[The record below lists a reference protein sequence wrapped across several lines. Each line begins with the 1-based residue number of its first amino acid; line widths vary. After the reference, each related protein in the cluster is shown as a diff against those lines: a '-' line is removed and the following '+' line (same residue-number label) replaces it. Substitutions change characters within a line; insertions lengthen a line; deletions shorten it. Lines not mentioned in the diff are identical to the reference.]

1 MARTRPAGGAQTPV
15 SVNVGTGPHFDV
27 LEVGHPEYV
36 ALIEADAAFWALV
49 PRSEALDY
57 LLGSALPQAYLEKEA
72 ELKADLD
79 NVRFR
84 LAPAAVYFNPTE
96 RCNLNCSYCY
106 LPADLR
112 RHGEDMTPSR
122 VLEALARLADYFR
135 GVLPEDIRPQIV
147 FHGSEPLLARDA
159 LFQAIEAYSGVFRFG
174 VQTNAT
180 LLDEE
185 AQDFL
190 VQRGVSI
197 GLSLD
202 GASAQVADRTR
213 HTWGGGGVFSQ
224 VVQVLERLA
233 DYPGLNVITTI
244 TRENLEDLPALVD
257 FLHERRAKNV
267 LFNPVRGTQPG
278 GRALM
283 PDGEAL
289 AAHFFAALERTAHLY
304 DRTGHKMVVG
314 NFANLLLGLVAPG
327 ARRLMCDIS
336 PCGGGRCFF
345 AVAATGQV
353 VPCSEFI
360 GFPEFSGGNLF
371 DTPLPEILESTPF
384 QRMKSRVVEDI
395 DPCRRCAVRHYC
407 GAPCPAEVYALTG
420 SLGERPPYCDFYALQ
435 ARYAFRVIAAG
446 RLETFLWD
454 GWQEG
459 LKEVRVL

>member
-1 MARTRPAGGAQTPV
+1 MNFSVAGAPATFA
-15 SVNVGTGPHFDV
+15 VNVGVGPHFDV
-27 LEVGHPEYV
+27 LEVGHSDYV

-49 PRSEALDY
+49 PRSQALDY
-57 LLGSALPQAYLEKEA
+57 LLGTAFPRAYLEKEA

-106 LPADLR
+106 LPASRR
-112 RHGEDMTPSR
+112 RHGEDMTPAR
-122 VLEALARLADYFR
+122 VREALGHLAAYFEQI
-135 GVLPEDIRPQIV
+135 LPKDIRPQVV

-159 LFQAIEAYSGVFRFG
+159 VFQGIEAFGDRFRFG

-180 LLDEE
+180 LLDSE
-185 AQDFL
+185 AEAFL
-190 VQRGVSI
+190 VGKGVSL

-202 GASAQVADRTR
+202 GATALVADRSR
-213 HTWGGGGVFSQ
+213 RTWSGIGVFDQ

-233 DYPGLNVITTI
+233 EYPGLNVITTI
-244 TRENLEDLPALVD
+244 TRENLENLPAIVD
-257 FLHERRAKNV
+257 FLHGRRVRNA

-278 GRALM
+278 GRDLM
-283 PDGEAL
+283 PAGEAL
-289 AAHFFAALERTAHLY
+289 AAYFFGALERAAKLY
-304 DRTGHKMVVG
+304 DQTGHKLVIG

-353 VPCSEFI
+353 VPCSEFL

-371 DTPLPEILESTPF
+371 SDPLPKILDSDPF
-384 QRMKSRVVEDI
+384 RRLKTRVVEDI
-395 DPCRRCAVRHYC
+395 DFCRRCAVRHYC

-420 SLGERPPYCDFYALQ
+420 NLQERPPYCHFYALQ
-435 ARYAFRVIAAG
+435 ARYAFKVIADG
-446 RLETFLWD
+446 RHDAFLWD

-459 LKEVRVL
+459 LKEVQVL

>member
-1 MARTRPAGGAQTPV
+1 MAMTGLTSGAPTTVGVNAGV
-15 SVNVGTGPHFDV
+15 GPHFDV
-27 LEVGHPEYV
+27 LEVGHPDYV

-49 PRSEALDY
+49 PRQEALDY
-57 LLGSALPQAYLEKEA
+57 LLGSKFPQAYLQKEA

-79 NVRFR
+79 NVRFM

-106 LPADLR
+106 LPASQR
-112 RHGEDMTPSR
+112 QHGKDMTPAR
-122 VLEALARLADYFR
+122 VLEALARLADYFK
-135 GVLPEDIRPQIV
+135 GILPSDVRPQVV

-159 LFQAIEAYSGVFRFG
+159 LFQGIEAFGDKFRFG

-180 LLDEE
+180 LLDQE
-185 AQDFL
+185 AEDFL
-190 VQRGVSI
+190 VSRGVSI

-202 GASAQVADRTR
+202 GATARVADCTR
-213 HTWGGGGVFSQ
+213 HTWGGSGVFDQ
-224 VVQVLERLA
+224 VVNILERLA
-233 DYPGLNVITTI
+233 NYPGLNVITTI
-244 TRENLEDLPALVD
+244 TRENLEDLSAIVD
-257 FLHERRAKNV
+257 FLHERRVKNA

-283 PDGEAL
+283 PEGEAL

-304 DRTGHKMVVG
+304 DQTGHKMVVG

-345 AVAATGQV
+345 AVASTGQV
-353 VPCSEFI
+353 VPCSEFL

-371 DTPLPEILESTPF
+371 DDPLPEILDSDPF
-384 QRMKSRVVEDI
+384 RRMKTRLVEDI
-395 DPCRRCAVRHYC
+395 DYCKRCAVRHYC
-407 GAPCPAEVYALTG
+407 GAPCSAEVYALTG
-420 SLGERPPYCDFYALQ
+420 TLKERPPYCDFYALQ
-435 ARYAFRVIAAG
+435 ARYAFRVIAEG